1 MTNQNDKFAHY
12 RIVPLVVACPL
23 FLQNLD
29 TSVMA
34 TALPSI
40 ASSLQVQVLH
50 LNLAITAYLLSLA
63 VFLPVSG
70 WLSERFGPK
79 RVFCG
84 AIVFFSLG
92 SALCGAAQSLPQL
105 VLFRVLQGIGGA
117 MMVPVGRLILL
128 RSVPPERMVSAM
140 VWFTVPGAIGRMAG
154 PLFGGA
160 IVTLVSWRWIFLV
173 NIPFGLLGVL
183 MAMRY
188 VDGEAMAPDP
198 TGQAPFDLLGFV
210 LLATGLTG
218 VLGALETAGRALVP
232 AAVSWALAGAGLL
245 ALLAYYRHSRRR
257 SEPLIDIAIL
267 RYPTYRAAVLG
278 GMPLRIAIG
287 ASPFLL
293 PLMLQLGFGLSPLKS
308 GLLTVATAIGSL
320 STRTVMVRMIRAV
333 GFRSLLLGATFMTS
347 VFYAS
352 YGLFRPSTPHVLM
365 FGVMLLGGLCNSM
378 AMVTLNT
385 LGYSEIPRPRMSH
398 ATALSSMAQQLSL
411 SLGVVMGASLL
422 TLTSLLR
429 GGDAAHL
436 QAGDFSPAFVVI
448 GTMTMLSVLAFSRLR
463 KEEGEELRTR

>member
-1 MTNQNDKFAHY
+1 MTNQNNKFEHY

-84 AIVFFSLG
+84 AIIFFSLG

-188 VDGEAMAPDP
+188 VDGSVPEPE
-198 TGQAPFDLLGFV
+198 GQAPFDLRGFV
-210 LLATGLTG
+210 LLAAGLTG

-232 AAVSWALAGAGLL
+232 AAVSWAMAIAGLL
-245 ALLAYYRHSRRR
+245 ALWTYYRHSRRR
-257 SEPLIDIAIL
+257 TEPLIDIAIL

-320 STRTVMVRMIRAV
+320 STRAVMVRMIRAV

-347 VFYAS
+347 LFYAS

-436 QAGDFSPAFVVI
+436 QAGDFSPAFVAI

-463 KEEGEELRTR
+463 KEEGEELRAR